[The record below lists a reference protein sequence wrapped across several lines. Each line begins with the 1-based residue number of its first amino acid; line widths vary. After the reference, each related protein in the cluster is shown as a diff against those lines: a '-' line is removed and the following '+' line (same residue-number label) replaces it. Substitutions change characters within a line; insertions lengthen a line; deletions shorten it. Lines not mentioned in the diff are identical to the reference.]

1 MISKL
6 KNANRKLYPSR
17 MFYAPQWL
25 VLGVNN
31 ICNLHC
37 KMCDVGTQN
46 LETNFAT
53 NLVGTHPLHMPVELF
68 QRIVDQTKQHYP
80 NTKLGYAFT
89 EPLVYKHLEE
99 SLAYANQAK
108 LFTSITTNALNL
120 RQKSD
125 ILADNGLGELFI
137 SLDGPEAIHNEI
149 RGHKSSFQR
158 ALEGIEALKSKSN
171 IPVSVYCVITE
182 WNIGYLE
189 EFLNSL
195 SGLPI
200 KHVGFMHANF
210 ITKEL
215 AEEHN
220 HRFGESFHATFSN
233 VEEVSFDA
241 YNLALLEKEIAT
253 ITEKKYSFNT
263 SVHPNISS
271 SEELHTYYFEP
282 KKKVGKNCFDV
293 FNNIMIKSDGSVIP
307 AHGRCFNVPVGNL
320 YEQSLPQIWNSDKMA
335 HLRKLLINEKGL
347 LPACNRCCSAV

>member
-1 MISKL
+1 MGKL
-6 KNANRKLYPSR
+6 RNVNRKLYPSR
-17 MFYAPQWL
+17 LFYAPQWL

-68 QRIVDQTKQHYP
+68 ERIVDQTKKYYP
-80 NTKLGYAFT
+80 TTKLGYAFT

-99 SLAYANQAK
+99 TLAYAKRAE

-125 ILADNGLGELFI
+125 ILAKNGLGELYI
-137 SLDGPEAIHNEI
+137 SLDGPQDIHNDI

-158 ALEGIEALKSKSN
+158 ALEGIEALKSKSD
-171 IPVSVYCVITE
+171 IPISVYCVITE

-189 EFLNSL
+189 QFLNEL
-195 SGLPI
+195 SELPL
-200 KHVGFMHANF
+200 KHVGLMHSNF
-210 ITKEL
+210 ITKEV
-215 AEEHN
+215 AEQHN
-220 HRFGESFHATFSN
+220 ARFGDEYHATFSN
-233 VEEVSFDA
+233 VEEVNFEAFNLELLGEELRSIASKKFSF
-241 YNLALLEKEIAT
+241 
-253 ITEKKYSFNT
+253 ST
-263 SVHPNISS
+263 SLHPNVASK
-271 SEELHTYYFEP
+271 EELHRYYFEP
-282 KKKVGKNCFDV
+282 QKRVGQGCYDV

-320 YEQSLPQIWNSDKMA
+320 YQKSLKEIWNSTEIQR
-335 HLRKLLINEKGL
+335 LRKLLIKEKGL

>member
-1 MISKL
+1 MISKF
-6 KNANRKLYPSR
+6 KKANRKFYPSR

-68 QRIVDQTKQHYP
+68 QRIVDQTKQHFP
-80 NTKLGYAFT
+80 ETKLGYAFT

-99 SLAYANQAK
+99 SLSYAQHAN
-108 LFTSITTNALNL
+108 LFTSITTNGLNL

-125 ILADNGLGELFI
+125 ILAENGLGELFI
-137 SLDGPEAIHNEI
+137 SLDGPQEIHNEI

-158 ALEGIEALKSKSN
+158 ALEGIEALKAKSN
-171 IPVSVYCVITE
+171 IPVSIFCVITE

-189 EFLNSL
+189 QFLKDL
-195 SGLPI
+195 SNFPI

-215 AEEHN
+215 AAEHN
-220 HRFGESFHATFSN
+220 ERFGDSYHATFSN

-241 YNLALLEKEIAT
+241 YNLNLLEKEIGA
-253 ITEKKYSFNT
+253 IQQNKFPFET
-263 SVHPNISS
+263 SVHPNITSK
-271 SEELHTYYFEP
+271 EELHTYYFEP
-282 KKKVGKNCFDV
+282 QKRVGKNCFDV
-293 FNNIMIKSDGSVIP
+293 FNNIMIKSDGTVIP
-307 AHGRCFNVPVGNL
+307 AHGRCFNVSVGNV
-320 YEQSLPQIWNSDKMA
+320 YEQSLPEIWNSDDMKR
-335 HLRKLLINEKGL
+335 LRKLIIKEKGL
-347 LPACNRCCSAV
+347 LPACHRCCSAV